1 MNMILYVMLLISGK
15 NQFVCLCECDMRS
28 IKEVC
33 DHFVMSCIA
42 EQILRT
48 FLAIVKNSM
57 SALGMCFISMMSHR
71 NITRPLSMSAG
82 STNMAQMQ
90 TLEPF
95 LTRPGQSIILQ
106 SKEKVI
112 ILDDIVIV

>member
-1 MNMILYVMLLISGK
+1 M
-15 NQFVCLCECDMRS
+15 
-28 IKEVC
+28 C
-33 DHFVMSCIA
+33 DHFVMSYIA

-48 FLAIVKNSM
+48 SLAIVKNCT
-57 SALGMCFISMMSHR
+57 SALGMCFTSMMSHR
-71 NITRPLSMSAG
+71 SITRPLSMSAG

-95 LTRPGQSIILQ
+95 LTRPGQSTILQ

-112 ILDDIVIV
+112 ILDDIVIL